1 MEKWKKKLLAEEAQA
16 QNIQS
21 QARAGIGKKNHLDL
35 KKLIFL

>member
-35 KKLIFL
+35 KKLFFL